1 MVLLQRSVPLTC
13 KNYFCFNFYS
23 FSDENRFVVGFKDGH
38 VAVWANSMFKSKKLF
53 NNFEQS
59 YNAALVQYT
68 LDRNKIFAIGRSKAR
83 LHIMDIE
90 LNISKVVG
98 HQFEDSISAM
108 ASSKSYI
115 AIAGHYHTTQYND
128 VLIFD
133 HDGNL
138 VLVGYF

>member
-1 MVLLQRSVPLTC
+1 MVLLQCTVPLTC

-38 VAVWANSMFKSKKLF
+38 VAVWGSSMLKAKKLF

-59 YNAALVQYT
+59 YNAALVQYGG
-68 LDRNKIFAIGRSKAR
+68 NKIFAIGQEHAR
-83 LHIMDIE
+83 LHILDVE

-98 HQFEDSISAM
+98 HQFEEWISAM
-108 ASSKSYI
+108 ASSKSYV
-115 AIAGHYHTTQYND
+115 AIGEYKN
-128 VLIFD
+128 VIVFD
-133 HDGNL
+133 HHGNL